1 MQREA
6 LLFDEALA
14 PRYNRSILRGDR
26 KMKKAPLP
34 RGLIIVALF
43 QWVPPL
49 LLPPQTLRTINP
61 IIWGVV
67 AALFALLGV
76 SLLRRQAW
84 SRLASI
90 FLQGFNIIV
99 RVLVTLSHAVVGGKP
114 GGPVDYWFVGTT
126 VVSII
131 LSAVVLLYI
140 DRPDI
145 QVAMA

>member
-1 MQREA
+1 
-6 LLFDEALA
+6 
-14 PRYNRSILRGDR
+14 
-26 KMKKAPLP
+26 MKRAPLP
-34 RGLIIVALF
+34 RGLFVVALL

-49 LLPPQTLRTINP
+49 ILPPQTLRAISP
-61 IIWGVV
+61 ALWAVI

-84 SRLASI
+84 SRVASI

-99 RVLVTLSHAVVGGKP
+99 RVLVTVSHAVQGGKP
-114 GGPVDYWFVGTT
+114 GNPVDYWLVGTT

-131 LSAVVLLYI
+131 LSGVVLLYI